1 MRLTPKATN
10 MRCMLFITG
19 LILSYR
25 PQPVQSI
32 NIAGFTAVIPVINL
46 SREIASNIVHTWQ
59 LIDDDSPLMPLIG
72 DKIKYDKIIDKINQ
86 INRKIDD
93 IEHQVS
99 PFV

>member
-1 MRLTPKATN
+1 
-10 MRCMLFITG
+10 MRCMLFITAI
-19 LILSYR
+19 ILSYH

-32 NIAGFTAVIPVINL
+32 KITDFTAVIPVINL
-46 SREIASNIVHTWQ
+46 SREIASNIVYTWQ
-59 LIDDDSPLMPLIG
+59 LIDDDSPLMPLVG
-72 DKIKYDKIIDKINQ
+72 DKMKYDKIINKINQ